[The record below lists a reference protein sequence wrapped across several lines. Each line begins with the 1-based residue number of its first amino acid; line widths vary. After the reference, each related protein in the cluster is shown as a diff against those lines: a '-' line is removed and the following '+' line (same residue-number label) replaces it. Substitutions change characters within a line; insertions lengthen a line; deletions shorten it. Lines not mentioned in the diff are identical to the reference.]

1 MKHNSTVTI
10 VALLVVLAGLATATK
25 MGVWMMSREAVSEH
39 ETMRVTIHLKQRN
52 LDQLDRVFNAVT
64 DPDSPEYGKY
74 LTMDQVTSI
83 VAPLTEALN
92 TVTAWLKANGAERID
107 VVNNKDVI
115 KAYLPKKHVERAFNV
130 QIKRFDAHGKT
141 IFRSLEKHVTPA
153 EISHHVDLIQG
164 ISDYPLFPRTRANI
178 KPTTTIASN
187 VQAKKPL
194 PMSTPILSAKSRGGA
209 PQVSVTY
216 YVVCANGIYSNTTE
230 PCANTSPSV
239 TSIFIQAVSNSDV
252 WPKRYLAT
260 ANTTADCTIEQD
272 SGRTI
277 CTSSVPVDYYVPV
290 ILQVQAEFMEDQL
303 GPMTTNDHPAVATP
317 AVVPQTIN
325 SIYNIPQNWQPMQPS
340 KLSQAVVEF
349 EQQYYS
355 PDDLQLFFDAM
366 GIVNTAEVTV
376 VGPNDITNPGVEA
389 NLDIQYMM
397 GIAPSVPT
405 TYWSIAANSTLE
417 IDDILQWAVAMS
429 NTANPPVVNS
439 LSYGM
444 SERNVDT
451 YLGKGYVLRSDTE
464 FKKLATR
471 GITIIIAD
479 GDVGAGDLGDP
490 PMSVPSCM
498 KTLNPDWPSQ
508 SPYVT
513 AVGSTY
519 FSPLAQPI
527 CYMPKSKGGVPCY
540 NNPMGEVGVSLDDG
554 INWTTGGGFSN
565 VQPRPGYQKQFVE
578 GYLTNHAD
586 LLPPDSA
593 FNRTGRAYP
602 DVATVGHNLMVAYQ
616 GQFIGVDGTSASA
629 PIFGGIVSLLND
641 VRVRN
646 GKPMLGF
653 LNPLLYKIAEK
664 NAAAFRDIVV
674 GQNRCGAYGITP
686 DCCAF
691 GYFAVPGWD
700 PMTGLGTPNFA
711 MLAQELLNY

>member
-1 MKHNSTVTI
+1 MKYNCAVTI
-10 VALLVVLAGLATATK
+10 VTFIVVLAGVANATQ
-25 MGVWMMSREAVSEH
+25 MGVWLMTHDTVSEH
-39 ETMRVTIHLKQRN
+39 ETMRITLHLKRRN
-52 LDQLDRVFNAVT
+52 LDELDRIFNAVT
-64 DPDSPEYGKY
+64 DPDSPDYGKY
-74 LTMDQVTSI
+74 LTMAQVTNI
-83 VAPLTEALN
+83 VAPSSETLE
-92 TVTAWLKANGAERID
+92 TVIAWLKANGAERIA

-115 KAYLPKKHVERAFNV
+115 KAYMPKKHVERAFSVRIN
-130 QIKRFDAHGKT
+130 RFEAHGKT
-141 IFRSLEKHVTPA
+141 IFRSPAKHVTPS
-153 EISHHVDLIQG
+153 EISRHVELIQG
-164 ISDYPLFPRTRANI
+164 ISDFPLFPRNRANI
-178 KPTTTIASN
+178 KPTTVTPNN
-187 VQAKKPL
+187 VPKKLVPF
-194 PMSTPILSAKSRGGA
+194 STLILSARSRGGV
-209 PQVSVTY
+209 PSVSATY
-216 YVVCANGIYSNTTE
+216 YIVCGNGVYSNTTA
-230 PCANTSPSV
+230 PCANTNAPV
-239 TSIFIQAVSNSDV
+239 TGVLIQAVSTSDV
-252 WPKRYLAT
+252 WPQTYFGV
-260 ANTTADCTIEQD
+260 ANLTSECTLEED

-277 CTSSVPVDYYVPV
+277 CTSTVQVDYYVPV
-290 ILQVQAEFMEDQL
+290 VIQLQATSLTGQN
-303 GPMTTNDHPAVATP
+303 GPVTKNEHPVVATP

-325 SIYNIPQNWQPMQPS
+325 SVYNIPQNWQPAQPS
-340 KLSQAVVEF
+340 SLSQAVVEF

-355 PDDLQLFFDAM
+355 PDDLQLFFDSM

-376 VGPNDITNPGVEA
+376 IGPNDITNPGVEA

-397 GIAPSVPT
+397 GVAPSVPT

-429 NTANPPVVNS
+429 DTANPPIVNS

-479 GDVGAGDLGDP
+479 GDAGAGDLGDP

-498 KTLNPDWPSQ
+498 KALNPDWPSQ

-540 NNPMGEVGVSLDDG
+540 NNPIGEVGVSLDDG

-565 VQPRPGYQKQFVE
+565 VQPRPGYQKRFVE
-578 GYLTNHAD
+578 NYLTNHAD

-602 DVATVGHNLMVAYQ
+602 DVATVGHNLMVAFQ

-641 VRVRN
+641 VRARN

-664 NAAAFRDIVV
+664 NAAAFRDVVV
-674 GQNRCGAYGITP
+674 GQNRCGTYGTTP

-691 GYFAVPGWD
+691 GYYAVPGWD

-711 MLAQELLNY
+711 LLAQELLNY